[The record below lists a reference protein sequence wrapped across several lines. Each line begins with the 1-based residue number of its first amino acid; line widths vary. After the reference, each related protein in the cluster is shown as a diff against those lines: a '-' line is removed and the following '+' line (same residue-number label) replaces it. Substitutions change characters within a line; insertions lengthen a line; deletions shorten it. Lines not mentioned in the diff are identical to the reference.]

1 MDLAKATQVFRS
13 LAAEAQLRLL
23 AAFGHNLTIAARD
36 TYEFQAPGVRSPE
49 RLRGINEIQHR
60 VFAHILKLSK
70 SEGPRYPDD
79 VLVSIMLE
87 NDDEHL
93 RKQAIWAFEDAF
105 KRINA

>member
-1 MDLAKATQVFRS
+1 MDLAEATERFS
-13 LAAEAQLRLL
+13 ALPAEAQLRLL
-23 AAFGHNLTIAARD
+23 VAFGHNLTIAARD
-36 TYEFQAPGVRSPE
+36 TYEFQASGVRSPE

-60 VFAHILKLSK
+60 VLAHILKLSK
-70 SEGPRYPDD
+70 SEGSRYPDD

-105 KRINA
+105 KRIRA